1 MCPGLALAKP
11 VLDAFADD
19 EEVALDEPLDDLAVP
34 LLPRAQPAG
43 RGHRLVT
50 TGDKKSNVDNFPT
63 NKYFVSVFFFFF
75 FSSAGCT
82 THCVQEVNGLAF
94 AGAAEACS

>member
-1 MCPGLALAKP
+1 MKCTEWQSLSSVIGKKTGCSGCPGLALAKP

-63 NKYFVSVFFFFF
+63 NKYFVSVFFFF
-75 FSSAGCT
+75 
-82 THCVQEVNGLAF
+82 
-94 AGAAEACS
+94 